1 MTISPSGA
9 LHVRLR
15 TFRWSNL
22 RALKS
27 IPGRRW
33 NAGTGVWE
41 VPDTRE
47 ARERLRDLFPGVQ
60 LPEEPPGRRSSREG
74 AAPVSDEHH
83 SVSGRSGS
91 VSGKG
96 DATPR
101 APHPVSKPWSAALEG
116 MSRHMILR
124 GLSPRTRKVYRG
136 QVRRF
141 ARATGLDPEEIS
153 AEQVAEYLRVISE
166 EKGVS
171 RSYHSQALSAI
182 RYLFVHVLGRPMVME
197 KIPRPKRSRR
207 LPFVLSRQEVSRMLD
222 VCRSPQEKALV
233 MMLYSTGVRVG
244 ELVRLRRADVDR
256 DRRMV
261 RVRQG
266 KGAKDRYTLLSD
278 RAADALDHHLDYRRQ
293 AEGDWLFPGGK
304 TGRHLT
310 TRSIQKTLARIGRR
324 AGIQKK
330 VTPHVLRHSFATHL
344 LEAGTD
350 IRYIQE
356 LLGHASTRTTEIYT
370 HVSGKDLARIRNPL
384 DSLPGDD
391 GD

>member
-1 MTISPSGA
+1 
-9 LHVRLR
+9 
-15 TFRWSNL
+15 
-22 RALKS
+22 
-27 IPGRRW
+27 
-33 NAGTGVWE
+33 
-41 VPDTRE
+41 
-47 ARERLRDLFPGVQ
+47 
-60 LPEEPPGRRSSREG
+60 
-74 AAPVSDEHH
+74 
-83 SVSGRSGS
+83 
-91 VSGKG
+91 
-96 DATPR
+96 
-101 APHPVSKPWSAALEG
+101 
-116 MSRHMILR
+116 MILR

-141 ARATGLDPEEIS
+141 ARATGLEPGEIS
-153 AEQVAEYLRVISE
+153 ADQVAEYLRVISE
-166 EKGVS
+166 ERGVS

-207 LPFVLSRQEVSRMLD
+207 LPFVLSRGELARMLD

-244 ELVRLRRADVDR
+244 ELVRMRRADVDR

-278 RAADALDHHLDYRRQ
+278 RAADALDHHLEYRRQ
-293 AEGDWLFPGGK
+293 AHGDWLFPGGK
-304 TGRHLT
+304 VGRPLT
-310 TRSIQKTLARIGRR
+310 TRSIQKTLSRIGRR
-324 AGIQKK
+324 AGIEKK

>member
-1 MTISPSGA
+1 MDPDTPGATPGGRSNHGVATDVPAQWGMEDQPGASSSSSAPTAGTGSPRSPSSRDVRVTASSSGT

-15 TFRWSNL
+15 VFRWSHV

-33 NAGTGVWE
+33 NAGAGVWE

-47 ARERLRDLFPGVQ
+47 ARERLRDLFSAVH
-60 LPEEPPGRRSSREG
+60 LPEPNISRSPLEG
-74 AAPVSDEHH
+74 AAPVSGKDQ
-83 SVSGRSGS
+83 VASGEGHPVPGKGHPRSGQGHR
-91 VSGKG
+91 VPGKG
-96 DATPR
+96 
-101 APHPVSKPWSAALEG
+101 HPVPEPWSTALDD
-116 MSRHMILR
+116 MSRNMILR

-141 ARATGLDPEEIS
+141 ARATGLEPGEIS
-153 AEQVAEYLRVISE
+153 ADQVAEYLRVISE
-166 EKGVS
+166 EGGVS

-207 LPFVLSRQEVSRMLD
+207 LPFVLSRGELARMLD

-244 ELVRLRRADVDR
+244 ELVRIRRADVDR

-278 RAADALDHHLDYRRQ
+278 RAADALDHHLEYRRQ
-293 AEGDWLFPGGK
+293 AHGDWLFPGGK
-304 TGRHLT
+304 VGRPLT
-310 TRSIQKTLARIGRR
+310 TRSIQKTL
-324 AGIQKK
+324 
-330 VTPHVLRHSFATHL
+330 T
-344 LEAGTD
+344 
-350 IRYIQE
+350 
-356 LLGHASTRTTEIYT
+356 
-370 HVSGKDLARIRNPL
+370 
-384 DSLPGDD
+384 
-391 GD
+391 